1 MEKTDLNFHI
11 KMKYKLISSLLLFLF
26 LSIVNLNAQR
36 GYYDAPYIRYEA
48 DVATLTNATVSLKSY
63 KQADLQ
69 SEASGQVCVN
79 MTAANATAEW
89 TVTQAADGLVVRYS
103 VPDGQ
108 SGALGVYNNGTKVAT
123 LNLTSNWSWEYLA
136 TNGNPNNVGVV
147 NTNPKMRF
155 DEVRVKLAAKIPA
168 SGKLKLI
175 RESGNIS
182 LDFAELEAVPTAKT
196 APAGAVT
203 YSGDGSTL
211 QTFIDGNGGK
221 TIFLPAGVYNV
232 NRKLWFGVNNTKLI
246 GAGMWHTQVNFTYT
260 TANEGGLYADASGVS
275 FSDLYLTTVRNSR
288 TDSYKAI
295 NGVYTTGTVI
305 ENIWAEHFVAG
316 AWIAQ
321 YYYSGI
327 TNADGFVMKYC
338 RFRNN
343 YADGVNLCKGTRNAV
358 VEHCSFRNNGDDD
371 MAIWSADGLEC
382 QNNIFRYNTSE
393 NCWRAAGCAI
403 YGGLSN
409 KAHNLLIRDNLE
421 VGLRVNNSFP
431 GVAFNTGGLHQFTD
445 ITIENCGT
453 MNDLFNTPVGAIDLV
468 CNNVAGTRINNVKF
482 ANIDIVNSKNDAIY
496 IRKHAGDG
504 FYNVVFENITVN
516 GTGKEYP
523 NNNTTNSTT
532 KRGYGLLFAGN
543 PAGNA
548 TYCGLSYSNR
558 GGDALTDTNT
568 TAKGSMVW
576 TALTGCITTIEENNF
591 KYNYSFTGV
600 NGSIYIGNLLGS
612 EKIKIYNI
620 TGQII
625 QTIFT
630 KGGKVVSKQFPS
642 GIYIVRINEIES
654 YKILLSN

>member
-11 KMKYKLISSLLLFLF
+11 KMKYKLIPSLLLFLF

-36 GYYDAPYIRYEA
+36 GYYNATYKRYEA
-48 DVATLTNATVSLKSY
+48 DQATLANAVVLSKSY
-63 KQADLQ
+63 KQTDLQ
-69 SEASGQVCVN
+69 NEASGQVCVT
-79 MTAANATAEW
+79 MSAANASAEW
-89 TVTQAADGLVVRYS
+89 TVTEAADGLVVRYS
-103 VPDGQ
+103 VPDSQ
-108 SGALGVYNNGTKVAT
+108 SGTMGVYNNGSKVAT

-155 DEVRVKLAAKIPA
+155 DEVRVKLATKIPTG
-168 SGKLKLI
+168 GKLKLI

-182 LDFAELEAVPTAKT
+182 LDFVELETVATAKT

-246 GAGMWHTQVNFTYT
+246 GAGMWYTQINFTYT
-260 TANEGGLYADASGVS
+260 TANEGGLYADASGIC

-295 NGVYTTGTVI
+295 NGVFTTGTVI

-343 YADGVNLCKGTRNAV
+343 YADGVNLCKGTCNAV

-371 MAIWSADGLEC
+371 MAVWSADGLEC
-382 QNNIFRYNTSE
+382 QNNTFRYNTSE

-431 GVAFNTGGLHQFTD
+431 GIAFNTGGLHQFTD

-482 ANIDIVNSKNDAIY
+482 VNIDIVNSKNDAVY

-504 FYNVVFENITVN
+504 FYNLVFENIRVN

-548 TYCGLSYSNR
+548 TYCGMSYTNR
-558 GGDALTDTNT
+558 GGDALSDTNT
-568 TAKGSMVW
+568 TAKGSLAW
-576 TALTGCITTIEENNF
+576 TALTGCLTTNEENIF
-591 KYNYSFTGV
+591 KRNYTFTDV
-600 NGSIYIGNLLGS
+600 NGSICIGNLLGS

-620 TGQII
+620 TGQNI
-625 QTIFT
+625 QTILAQRE
-630 KGGKVVSKQFPS
+630 KVVSKQVPS
-642 GIYIVRINEIES
+642 GIYIVRINESES
-654 YKILLSN
+654 FKMLLNN